1 MVRNWYV
8 QANAIGTH
16 AIWLNDD
23 AAAQN
28 FKLNIRQKGLGANL
42 TALNFPLD
50 AAKLAST
57 KPTKQSKSKLNNYTN
72 EKQQQQQQQIKLQA
86 MQDAPPL
93 QLYPASDKFLMWN
106 QRKAAKY
113 L

>member
-1 MVRNWYV
+1 MST
-8 QANAIGTH
+8 AIEISMILATPNVTKTND
-16 AIWLNDD
+16 IW
-23 AAAQN
+23 
-28 FKLNIRQKGLGANL
+28 K
-42 TALNFPLD
+42 
-50 AAKLAST
+50 
-57 KPTKQSKSKLNNYTN
+57 
-72 EKQQQQQQQIKLQA
+72 IKLQA

>member
-1 MVRNWYV
+1 MCQVAKIV
-8 QANAIGTH
+8 LSHKIG
-16 AIWLNDD
+16 LFS
-23 AAAQN
+23 AATSQN
-28 FKLNIRQKGLGANL
+28 ELTKWTGNL
-42 TALNFPLD
+42 KKKTIL
-50 AAKLAST
+50 K
-57 KPTKQSKSKLNNYTN
+57 K
-72 EKQQQQQQQIKLQA
+72 IKLQA

>member
-1 MVRNWYV
+1 MPDLRVS
-8 QANAIGTH
+8 AM
-16 AIWLNDD
+16 
-23 AAAQN
+23 
-28 FKLNIRQKGLGANL
+28 K
-42 TALNFPLD
+42 
-50 AAKLAST
+50 
-57 KPTKQSKSKLNNYTN
+57 
-72 EKQQQQQQQIKLQA
+72 IKLQA

>member
-1 MVRNWYV
+1 M
-8 QANAIGTH
+8 QIQTH
-16 AIWLNDD
+16 PSFSACYRYLQVSKGSD
-23 AAAQN
+23 
-28 FKLNIRQKGLGANL
+28 QKQ
-42 TALNFPLD
+42 PR
-50 AAKLAST
+50 
-57 KPTKQSKSKLNNYTN
+57 
-72 EKQQQQQQQIKLQA
+72 IKLQA

>member
-1 MVRNWYV
+1 MLDWLHILST
-8 QANAIGTH
+8 AIAYLCIIDAKH
-16 AIWLNDD
+16 FLNDPHPD
-23 AAAQN
+23 KNA
-28 FKLNIRQKGLGANL
+28 
-42 TALNFPLD
+42 
-50 AAKLAST
+50 
-57 KPTKQSKSKLNNYTN
+57 
-72 EKQQQQQQQIKLQA
+72 IKLQA

>member
-1 MVRNWYV
+1 M
-8 QANAIGTH
+8 A
-16 AIWLNDD
+16 
-23 AAAQN
+23 
-28 FKLNIRQKGLGANL
+28 K
-42 TALNFPLD
+42 PLIHGIEWWFWEIPEMED
-50 AAKLAST
+50 FL
-57 KPTKQSKSKLNNYTN
+57 SKSDFYK
-72 EKQQQQQQQIKLQA
+72 KIKLQA

>member
-1 MVRNWYV
+1 MAFTVGRDFAEL
-8 QANAIGTH
+8 QI
-16 AIWLNDD
+16 L
-23 AAAQN
+23 
-28 FKLNIRQKGLGANL
+28 
-42 TALNFPLD
+42 
-50 AAKLAST
+50 
-57 KPTKQSKSKLNNYTN
+57 
-72 EKQQQQQQQIKLQA
+72 IKLQA